1 VYQHPLIFDVDED
14 AFESQVIDASRE
26 IPVAV
31 DFWAEWCAPCRALT
45 PVLEKVVTSLVGQV
59 RLAKVNTDQNPRL
72 AGALGIRSLPTVKLF
87 KHARVVDEFFG
98 AYPEV
103 QLREFF
109 AGHLEQESNAVS
121 EEADNL
127 LRSGH
132 AEQAMAL
139 LRKAVVEDPDNT
151 RLKLDLAAVE
161 IAHGDLLEAEARLRE
176 LPLEK
181 QHEDEAKHLFAL
193 LHFHLLCQSSP
204 SAEELSRK
212 VEQDP
217 KNLDARL
224 KLSARRVLE
233 EDYEEAMDQLMEII
247 RRDKRFRN
255 EVARK
260 SMLSIF
266 ELLGR
271 ENRLVGRY
279 RSLMATAMH

>member
-1 VYQHPLIFDVDED
+1 MHQHPLIFDVDEN
-14 AFESQVIDASRE
+14 AFEPQVIDASRE

-45 PVLEKVVTSLVGQV
+45 PVLEKVVTSLAGQI
-59 RLAKVNTDQNPRL
+59 RLAKVNTDQNQRF

-87 KHARVVDEFFG
+87 KDARVVDEFFG
-98 AYPEV
+98 AYPEI

-109 AGHLEQESNAVS
+109 AGHLEQEPNAVS
-121 EEADNL
+121 NEAEIL
-127 LRSGH
+127 LRSGNT
-132 AEQAMAL
+132 EQAMAL
-139 LRKAVVEDPDNT
+139 LRKAVVEDPENT

-161 IAHGDLLEAEARLRE
+161 IAHGDYLKAEATLRE

-181 QHEDEAKHLFAL
+181 QQDDRAKRLSAL
-193 LHFHLLCQSSP
+193 LHFHLLCKGSP
-204 SAEELSRK
+204 SAEELAHM

-233 EDYEEAMDQLMEII
+233 EDYEDAMNQLMEVI
-247 RRDKRFRN
+247 RRNKRFRD

-271 ENRLVGRY
+271 ENRLVERY
-279 RSLMATAMH
+279 RSLMATAIH